1 MKIFIK
7 ELEIPI
13 EVSKATFYRI
23 VKKEVGRFLEQF
35 VYEVSLETIKK
46 YPKLYNRLRREI

>member
-35 VYEVSLETIKK
+35 VYEVSLDTIKK